1 MAAEA
6 IRCVRHLA
14 IPPPAVSL
22 MNHSDGRGQVR
33 PIHLLDCLIHNLYKA
48 IVNLQRPRFCV
59 GVTEELNFTR
69 EAERLQIAHPLLGYL
84 IRHLVDKPE
93 DGERL
98 TVLHTVGP
106 QA

>member
-1 MAAEA
+1 MVAGA

-14 IPPPAVSL
+14 IPPSAVSL
-22 MNHSDGRGQVR
+22 TNHSDGRRQIR

-48 IVNLQRPRFCV
+48 IVNLQRLRFFV
-59 GVTEELNFTR
+59 GVMEELTFTR
-69 EAERLQIAHPLLGYL
+69 EAELLQTAHSLLGYL
-84 IRHLVDKPE
+84 IRHLEDKPD

-98 TVLHTVGP
+98 TVLRRVDS